1 MTIPKEKLLRAYRQM
16 KTIREF
22 EERTH
27 AEIMNGQIPGF
38 THLYTGQEANAV
50 GVCEHLDELDTII
63 STHRGHGHCIAKGAD
78 VIGMMKELFGSS
90 EGLCKGKGGSM
101 HVADIEK
108 GILGANG
115 IVAGGPPISVGSA
128 LAAKIRDN
136 GRVAVSF
143 SGDGS
148 VNQGTCFEAMNL
160 AVVLKV
166 PAIFVIENN
175 YYSEHTNI
183 SYAVGCDDLKA
194 RTEAF
199 GFPVFVADGSDFFS
213 VYEAA
218 GKAIEHARTGNGPA
232 GLFAEQGRFH
242 GHFVGD
248 PQYYRAE
255 GELDDL
261 RENSDCLKA
270 FRNRTT
276 ATGEVSQEELDAIDA
291 EVLALIDEAVAA
303 AKAAPRPTAEQVV
316 EDVYVN
322 YGNA

>member
-1 MTIPKEKLLRAYRQM
+1 VTIPKEKLLRAYRQM

>member
-1 MTIPKEKLLRAYRQM
+1 VSLPKEKLLRAYRQM

-27 AEIMNGQIPGF
+27 AEIMNGQIAGF

-50 GVCEHLDELDTII
+50 GVCENLSNEDTII
-63 STHRGHGHCIAKGAD
+63 STHRGHGHVIAKGAD
-78 VIGMMKELFGSS
+78 VIPMMKELFGSS

-115 IVAGGPPISVGSA
+115 IVAGGPPISVGAA
-128 LAAKIRDN
+128 LAQKIRKN
-136 GRVAVSF
+136 NRVAISF

-166 PAIFVIENN
+166 PAVFVIENN

-183 SYAVGCDDLKA
+183 EYAVGCDDLKA
-194 RTEAF
+194 RTESF
-199 GFPVFVADGSDFFS
+199 GFPVFVADGADFFS

-218 GKAIEHARTGNGPA
+218 GKAIDHARAGNGPA
-232 GLFAEQGRFH
+232 GVFAETGRFH

-248 PQYYRAE
+248 PQHYRAD
-255 GELDDL
+255 GELVDL
-261 RENSDCLKA
+261 RENSCCLKN
-270 FRNRTT
+270 FRARMAETS
-276 ATGEVSQEELDAIDA
+276 ELSQEELDAIDA
-291 EVLALIDEAVAA
+291 EVMALIEQSVTEA
-303 AKAAPRPTAEQVV
+303 KGAPRPLPEQVT
-316 EDVYVN
+316 EDVYIN
-322 YGNA
+322 YGTA

>member
-1 MTIPKEKLLRAYRQM
+1 VSIPKDKLLQAYRQM

-22 EERTH
+22 EDRVH
-27 AEIMNGQIPGF
+27 DEIMSGQITGF

-50 GVCEHLDELDTII
+50 GVCERLNADDNII

-78 VIGMMKELFGSS
+78 VIGMMKELWGSS
-90 EGLCKGKGGSM
+90 EGLCQGKGGSM

-115 IVAGGPPISVGSA
+115 IVAGGPPISVGAA
-128 LAAKIRDN
+128 LAAKIRGN
-136 GRVAVSF
+136 TTVSVSF
-143 SGDGS
+143 AGDGS

-199 GFPVFVADGSDFFS
+199 GFPVFEADGSDFFD

-218 GKAIEHARTGNGPA
+218 GKAIEHARAGNGPA
-232 GLFAEQGRFH
+232 GIFTEQGRYH

-261 RENSDCLKA
+261 RENHCCLKN
-270 FRNRTT
+270 FRARM
-276 ATGEVSQEELDAIDA
+276 AETGELSSEELDAVDT
-291 EVLALIDEAVAA
+291 EVLALIEKAVTD
-303 AKAAPRPTAEQVV
+303 AKAAPRPTADQV
-316 EDVYVN
+316 DQNVYIN
-322 YGNA
+322 Y

>member
-1 MTIPKEKLLRAYRQM
+1 MSIPKETLLRAYRQM

-22 EERTH
+22 EERAH

-50 GVCEHLDELDTII
+50 GVCEHLTDADAIV

-78 VIGMMKELFGSS
+78 VVGMMKELWGSA

-101 HVADIEK
+101 HVADFDR

-115 IVAGGPPISVGSA
+115 IVAGGPPISVGAA
-128 LAAKIRDN
+128 LAAKIRGN
-136 GRVAVSF
+136 TQVAVSF

-160 AVVLKV
+160 AVVLQV

-183 SYAVGCDDLKA
+183 RYAVGCDDLKA

-199 GFPVFVADGSDFFS
+199 GFPVFVADGADFFA

-218 GKAIEHARTGNGPA
+218 GKAIAHARAGKGPA
-232 GLFAEQGRFH
+232 GVFAEQGRYH

-248 PQYYRAE
+248 PQYYRGE
-255 GELDDL
+255 GELEDL
-261 RENSDCLKA
+261 RENHDCLKN
-270 FRNRTT
+270 FRARM
-276 ATGEVSQEELDAIDA
+276 AQTGEVSDAELDAIDG
-291 EVLALIDEAVAA
+291 EVMSLIERAVTEAR
-303 AKAAPRPTAEQVV
+303 AAPRPSADQVEQ
-316 EDVYVN
+316 DVYIN
-322 YGNA
+322 YGT

>member
-1 MTIPKEKLLRAYRQM
+1 VSIPKDKLLQAYRQM

-22 EERTH
+22 EDRVH
-27 AEIMNGQIPGF
+27 DEIMSGQITGF

-50 GVCEHLDELDTII
+50 GVCERLNADDNII

-78 VIGMMKELFGSS
+78 VIGMMKELWGSS
-90 EGLCKGKGGSM
+90 EGLCQGKGGSM

-115 IVAGGPPISVGSA
+115 IVAGGPPISVGAA
-128 LAAKIRDN
+128 LAAKIRGN
-136 GRVAVSF
+136 TNVSVSF
-143 SGDGS
+143 AGDGS

-199 GFPVFVADGSDFFS
+199 GFPVFEADGSDFFD

-218 GKAIEHARTGNGPA
+218 GKAIEHARAGNGPA
-232 GLFAEQGRFH
+232 GIFTEQGRYH

-261 RENSDCLKA
+261 RENHCCLKN
-270 FRNRTT
+270 FRARM
-276 ATGEVSQEELDAIDA
+276 AETGELSSEELDAVDT
-291 EVLALIDEAVAA
+291 EVLALIEKAVTD
-303 AKAAPRPTAEQVV
+303 AKAAPRPTADQV
-316 EDVYVN
+316 DQNVYIN
-322 YGNA
+322 Y